1 MKKTLQVLVNVI
13 LQDWPEDKSSVPA
26 LALLFYNQR
35 DALTVENSIIFRSER
50 VVITATLYSSH
61 MGTNTCL

>member
-1 MKKTLQVLVNVI
+1 MKRTLQVLVNVI
-13 LQDWPEDKSSVPA
+13 LQDWPEDKSSVLA

>member
-13 LQDWPEDKSSVPA
+13 LQDWPEDKSSVLA

-61 MGTNTCL
+61 MGTNTWL

>member
-13 LQDWPEDKSSVPA
+13 LQDWPEDKSSVLA